1 MDKDSII
8 FMRIYKSFLHP
19 FVLNIDIGNHR
30 HVRIS
35 LQNGRRH
42 FFGHIN
48 VHDFPKNVRF
58 FSPR

>member
-1 MDKDSII
+1 MDKGSII
-8 FMRIYKSFLHP
+8 FMRTYKSFLHP

-30 HVRIS
+30 HVRMS

-48 VHDFPKNVRF
+48 VHDFP
-58 FSPR
+58 